1 MKLCLTIF
9 NSNIQ
14 KMGIF
19 DFLKNEFI
27 ESIDWIDSDGEV
39 VLYKFPDKQADIKY
53 GAALT
58 VRPSQIAIFVNEG
71 QIADVFQ
78 EGLYTIETQNLPILT
93 KMRNWKMGFNSPFKC
108 DIYFV
113 SLKSFT
119 QFKWGTPN
127 PIIMRDSQFGQ
138 VRVKAFGTYMLKIK
152 DPVMFYKEFA
162 GNKPIVR
169 QQEIEATM
177 RDFVAPKFA
186 EALAES
192 NVSVMDMV
200 SNYSEIGNKVLPLLQ
215 DDFDQF
221 GITLTKYVVTSISL
235 PEEVEAFYDKITNMN
250 MAQDLNRLTQ
260 FETSQAI
267 QKAAENPGT
276 AGAFIGMNMGANLGN
291 AMNNQMQSAQSSNIV
306 PTDKEKIMETIRD
319 LGKLKTEG
327 LLSEE
332 EFEQKKKELLARL

>member
-1 MKLCLTIF
+1 
-9 NSNIQ
+9 
-14 KMGIF
+14 MGIF
-19 DFLKNEFI
+19 DFLKNEFV
-27 ESIDWIDSDGEV
+27 ESIDWVDVDGEI

-58 VRPSQIAIFVNEG
+58 VRPSQVAIFVNEG

-78 EGLYTIETQNLPILT
+78 EGLYTLETQNMPLLT
-93 KMRNWKMGFNSPFKC
+93 KLKNWQMGFNSPFKC
-108 DIYFV
+108 DVYFV

-138 VRVKAFGTYMLKIK
+138 VRVKAFGTYMLRIK
-152 DPVMFYKEFA
+152 EPVLFFKEFA
-162 GNKPIVR
+162 GNKPLVR

-177 RDFVAPKFA
+177 RDFISPKFA

-192 NVSVMDMV
+192 KVSVMDMV

-260 FETSQAI
+260 FEASQAI
-267 QKAAENPGT
+267 QKAAENQGT
-276 AGAFIGMNMGANLGN
+276 TGAFIGMNMGANLGN
-291 AMNNQMQSAQSSNIV
+291 AINNQMQSAQSVS
-306 PTDKEKIMETIRD
+306 TGLSEKEKIMDTIRE
-319 LGKLKTEG
+319 LGKLKLEG
-327 LLSEE
+327 LLSDA
-332 EFEQKKKELLARL
+332 EFEEKKKELLARL